1 MKLLWIA
8 LIINICITV
17 LFFLYKAVLRK
28 DKKKAFLLSI
38 FLLLVPILGAVF
50 LLLSECVYFLLYKG
64 RGKLLSSDELSF
76 SKERTR
82 MIIGN
87 DIEKESDTVPI
98 EEVLR
103 VSNTMSKRQAF
114 LEVLKRPDVEDYMAG
129 IQEAVNQED
138 TEVVHYAA
146 SYITDTIARYKDG
159 ERKMR
164 ELCAKDDSAE
174 VLLTYLHFSSDMLDK
189 HLFSKPEQVL
199 YINLFESHLE
209 KLYQTYPVNVDG
221 HFISKTVTFLKESKD
236 DTGNIRKWI
245 YRAEH
250 LLEEDVAAAKEV
262 LKFYY
267 EIKDMERFQSCVD
280 RIKKSSLLLDSEL
293 VEWVRFFS

>member
-1 MKLLWIA
+1 MKVLWIA

-17 LFFLYKAVLRK
+17 LFFLYKAVIRK

-38 FLLLVPILGAVF
+38 FLLLVPVLGVLFF
-50 LLLSECVYFLLYKG
+50 LVSELVYFLLYKG
-64 RGKLLSSDELSF
+64 RDKLFSSEELSF
-76 SKERTR
+76 SQERTR

-87 DIEKESDTVPI
+87 DIEKESDIVPI

-164 ELCAKDDSAE
+164 EMCDKDDSAE
-174 VLLTYLHFSSDMLDK
+174 VLLTYLHFSIDMLDK

-199 YINLFESHLE
+199 YIHLLESHME
-209 KLYQTYPVNVDG
+209 KLYQSYPANVDG
-221 HFISKTVTFLKESKD
+221 LFISKMVSFLKEANDNS
-236 DTGNIRKWI
+236 GNIIKWI
-245 YRAEH
+245 YRAEK

-262 LKFYY
+262 LKHYY
-267 EIKDMERFQSCVD
+267 EIKDNERFQSCVD
-280 RIKKSSLLLDSEL
+280 RIKKSTLLLDSEL